1 MQVLCAFCVFLV
13 IREKKDVQVMSVSES
28 KFISLY
34 ALRLY
39 VQTAGDFGG
48 KCGQMT
54 GTIIHASGEFFEDV
68 AAIAYLNRIGFAHLE
83 SFISM
88 LYPRDQP
95 RPFLK

>member
-1 MQVLCAFCVFLV
+1 MQVLCAFCVFSV

-54 GTIIHASGEFFEDV
+54 GKFIHAMAPV
-68 AAIAYLNRIGFAHLE
+68 V
-83 SFISM
+83 SFSKM
-88 LYPRDQP
+88 LLQLYI
-95 RPFLK
+95 